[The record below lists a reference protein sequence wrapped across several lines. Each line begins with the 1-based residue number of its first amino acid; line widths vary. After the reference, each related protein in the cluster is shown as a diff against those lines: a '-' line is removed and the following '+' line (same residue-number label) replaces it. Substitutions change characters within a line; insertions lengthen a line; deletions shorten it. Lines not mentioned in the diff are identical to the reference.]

1 MKRIGII
8 SDTHGTFDDTLREFL
23 RDVDEIWHA
32 GDIGSLEVSD
42 RIAAFKPLRA
52 VAGNIDDALTRRI
65 YSDFNVFD
73 CEGVRVLMTHIG
85 GYPRRY
91 DPRALAR
98 IRSVH
103 PKLFVSGHSHILK
116 VMYDPIYDLLHIN
129 PGAAGEYGF
138 HKVRTP
144 CALRSTA
151 RRCATWRSASGPGGR
166 KSRPGRENPFPQ
178 KAGKIRRSGRRNA
191 PERIPHT
198 VSGCGAKRSGAIHIR
213 PKAFRHALY
222 NTVYKQFNRT

>member
-85 GYPRRY
+85 GYPAATTRGRWPESAACTPNSSSRGTPIY
-91 DPRALAR
+91 SRSCT
-98 IRSVH
+98 IRSTTCCTST
-103 PKLFVSGHSHILK
+103 PAQRANTASTRS
-116 VMYDPIYDLLHIN
+116 
-129 PGAAGEYGF
+129 A
-138 HKVRTP
+138 RP
-144 CALRSTA
+144 CALTIDGTQMRDMEVGEWS
-151 RRCATWRSASGPGGR
+151 RR
-166 KSRPGRENPFPQ
+166 
-178 KAGKIRRSGRRNA
+178 
-191 PERIPHT
+191 
-198 VSGCGAKRSGAIHIR
+198 
-213 PKAFRHALY
+213 
-222 NTVYKQFNRT
+222 

>member
-73 CEGVRVLMTHIG
+73 CEGA
-85 GYPRRY
+85 
-91 DPRALAR
+91 RALAR

-138 HKVRTP
+138 HKVRT
-144 CALRSTA
+144 AVRLTIDGAQMRDMEVGEWS
-151 RRCATWRSASGPGGR
+151 RR
-166 KSRPGRENPFPQ
+166 
-178 KAGKIRRSGRRNA
+178 
-191 PERIPHT
+191 
-198 VSGCGAKRSGAIHIR
+198 
-213 PKAFRHALY
+213 
-222 NTVYKQFNRT
+222 